1 MTCPPRRRGTR
12 LRSCLTTGLS
22 VTMLLLTV
30 LVVPATINGLAA
42 VAAADPLPS
51 NDPFYSYSAPIDG
64 LTPGTVLRTRAITFA
79 SGELKTPVP
88 GTQALYRTTDQ
99 HGRPTTAVTTMFRPI
114 VPAPTPRIVSYHVAY
129 DALGDQCDPSYTLRG
144 NEPNRLSEVE
154 QAVIAGY
161 LASGHVVSVPDYE
174 GQQQEWT
181 VGRQSGYNAL
191 DGIRA
196 TESVLKLSARTPVGL
211 VGYSGGSVPTQ
222 FAAEVAPD
230 YAPELNIVAAA
241 AGGLPVDMAHNLPYI
256 SGSTDWAG
264 VIPALISAYS
274 RAYDL
279 GTDSFLSPYGE
290 SLVNTV
296 ADLCIADFARNYPG
310 LTDAQMV
317 KAPYTSLLQVP
328 SVVEAINDNIMGASG
343 TPRTPIFL
351 AVGQSDGTG
360 DQVMV
365 TRDVQGLASEY
376 CSRGV
381 SVTYQ
386 RYAGD
391 NHGAA
396 YIPFQRDAAV
406 YLQQHFNGIAGASG
420 CATIA
425 PGNSLAPLPVPTA

>member
-1 MTCPPRRRGTR
+1 MKVY
-12 LRSCLTTGLS
+12 SF
-22 VTMLLLTV
+22 VVALLFAA
-30 LVVPATINGLAA
+30 LVVPLGASTAGVAIAAPAATS
-42 VAAADPLPS
+42 DPLPS
-51 NDPFYSYSAPIDG
+51 DDPFYIYTAPLDG
-64 LTPGTVLRTRAITFA
+64 LSPGTVLRTRAITFA
-79 SGELKTPVP
+79 SGSLETPVP

-99 HGRPTTAVTTMFRPI
+99 HGIATTAVTTMFRPL
-114 VPAPTPRIVSYHVAY
+114 VPNPSARIVSYHVAY

-144 NEPNRLSEVE
+144 NQPNRLSEVE

-161 LASGHVVSVPDYE
+161 LATGHIVSVPDYE
-174 GQQQEWT
+174 GQEQEWT

-196 TESVLKLSARTPVGL
+196 TESVLGLPVNTPVGL
-211 VGYSGGSVPTQ
+211 IGYSGGSVPTQ
-222 FAAEVAPD
+222 FGAEVAPD

-264 VIPALISAYS
+264 VIPALITAYS

-279 GTDSFLSPYGE
+279 GTDSFLSAYGTG
-290 SLVNTV
+290 LVNTV
-296 ADLCIADFARNYPG
+296 SDLCIADFARNYPG

-317 KAPYTSLLQVP
+317 RSPYTSLLQVP

-343 TPRTPIFL
+343 TPRAPMFL

-365 TRDVQGLASEY
+365 TKDVQGLAYEY

-381 SVTYQ
+381 SVDYKQ
-386 RYAGD
+386 YNGD

-396 YIPFQRDAAV
+396 YVPFQRDAAV
-406 YLQQHFNGIAGASG
+406 YLQQHFNGVAGPSG
-420 CATIA
+420 CAHIA
-425 PGNSLAPLPVPTA
+425 PGNSLAPLPVPAGQLY